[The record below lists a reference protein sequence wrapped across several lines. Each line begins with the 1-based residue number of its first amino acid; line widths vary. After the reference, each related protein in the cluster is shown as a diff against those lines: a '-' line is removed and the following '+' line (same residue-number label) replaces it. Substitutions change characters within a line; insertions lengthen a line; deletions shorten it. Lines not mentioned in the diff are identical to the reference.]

1 MRRHHEEIAAASAVV
16 PAVSA
21 LIPITIAIW
30 VRVKEWRVTAATV
43 SGRRESEGQP

>member
-1 MRRHHEEIAAASAVV
+1 MRRHHEEIAAASALV

-30 VRVKEWRVTAATV
+30 IRVKEWRGPIAAAG
-43 SGRRESEGQP
+43 GRRESEVEP

>member
-1 MRRHHEEIAAASAVV
+1 MRRHHEEIAAASALV

-30 VRVKEWRVTAATV
+30 VRVKEWPRKDAGVD
-43 SGRRESEGQP
+43 GRRESEGKP

>member
-1 MRRHHEEIAAASAVV
+1 MRRHHEGITAASALV

-30 VRVKEWRVTAATV
+30 VRVKEWRVTIATAD
-43 SGRRESEGQP
+43 GRRESEGEP